1 MKKIGKKW
9 GIIGSA
15 VIVFIAIVVIGATR
29 INSGKKND
37 DEEVKREVVH
47 RGPFRVKIQETGSLR
62 SLIEVDVRSNV
73 EGEIEKLLIQEGDLV
88 EEGQPLLEIDAE
100 QILEEKKQAEAYRD
114 ARKAELEQANLRIEI
129 ADKREQSDLLQ
140 AQNAVAKSEAYLQ
153 SFAVNRQQ
161 RITEAETLVMTTQNL
176 LNRDI
181 ISMKQ
186 SEISLTKA
194 NLTLDRAKASVESA
208 RISFETTESE
218 HKRNKELF
226 TKELISKQA
235 LEQSE
240 KQLALTKSQYE
251 TSQKEVE
258 SQNETIKSQEENIN
272 AMREA
277 IKSREA
283 TLTLNKKNVQTVI
296 ESQDAQEK
304 QLKAD
309 LENARTR
316 LKQTEETTEEEKALT
331 KHSKVSAEANLL
343 QAESRL
349 KSQEERY
356 EWTTVKAPM
365 SGTVTRLSVE
375 EGEIITSGR
384 SAFSRG
390 EAIMRIADLNQM
402 IVKTQINQVE
412 IGRIKEEQRVEIRVD
427 SFRNKTFH
435 GKVSEISPSSTQR
448 GQSGGNAVITFEV
461 DIEVEI
467 PDEEFKLLPGMSA
480 DIDIIVFEKP
490 DILQL
495 PIAAV
500 LSPEVFTVK
509 ATLEAAALGQFQQGQ
524 KLKIQNLIGTQFGGQ
539 VTKIAPS
546 EKRGNLELLFDETPK
561 GMRPGPTEI
570 ALVLS
575 DSRVI
580 SDVEAEIRSERQHF
594 VKLDTGEPI
603 KKKDDEQ
610 GVKTYIK
617 VGRRN
622 NTHFQIISGLK
633 EGDRVFVPSMMELTK
648 GEGDNKE
655 KK

>member
-1 MKKIGKKW
+1 MKKLGRKW
-9 GIIGSA
+9 VIIAS
-15 VIVFIAIVVIGATR
+15 VSVVLIAIVIIGATR
-29 INSGKKND
+29 INGGGKKD
-37 DEEVKREVVH
+37 DEEVKREVVR
-47 RGPFRVKIQETGSLR
+47 RGQFLVKIEETGSLR

-73 EGEIEKLLIQEGDLV
+73 EGEVKELLVEEADLV
-88 EEGQPLLEIDAE
+88 EEGQPLMKIDDE
-100 QILEEKKQAEAYRD
+100 QILEEMRQAEAYRD

-129 ADKREQSDLLQ
+129 ADQREESDLLQ
-140 AQNAVAKSEAYLQ
+140 ARNSVAKSEAYLQ
-153 SFAVNRQQ
+153 SFAANRLQ
-161 RITEAETLVMTTQNL
+161 RITAAETLVMTTQNL

-181 ISMKQ
+181 ISLKQ

-208 RISFETTESE
+208 KISYETTESE
-218 HKRNKELF
+218 HKRNQELF
-226 TKELISKQA
+226 TQELISKQT

-240 KQLALTKSQYE
+240 KQFALTKSQYE
-251 TSQKEVE
+251 TAQKEVE
-258 SQNETIKSQEENIN
+258 SQNETIKSQEETIN

-283 TLTLNKKNVQTVI
+283 TLALNKKNVQTVI
-296 ESQDAQEK
+296 QSQDAQEK
-304 QLKAD
+304 QLQAD
-309 LENARTR
+309 LENAQTR

-349 KSQEERY
+349 KSQQERY

-365 SGTVTRLSVE
+365 SGTITRLSVE

-390 EAIMRIADLNQM
+390 EAIMRIADLTQM
-402 IVKTQINQVE
+402 IVRTQINQVE
-412 IGRIKEEQRVEIRVD
+412 IGRIERGQRVEIRVD
-427 SFRNKTFH
+427 SYRNKIFQ

-448 GQSGGNAVITFEV
+448 GQSGGNSVITFEV
-461 DIEVEI
+461 EIEVEI
-467 PDEEFKLLPGMSA
+467 PNEEFQLKPGMSA

-490 DILQL
+490 DILQI

-509 ATLEAAALGQFQQGQ
+509 ATLEPAALAQFQQGQ
-524 KLKIQNLIGTQFGGQ
+524 KLKIQNLLGTQYDAQ
-539 VTKIAPS
+539 VTKISP
-546 EKRGNLELLFDETPK
+546 EETRRNLELLFDETPK

-570 ALVLS
+570 ALVLPSGKVTS
-575 DSRVI
+575 DI
-580 SDVEAEIRSERQHF
+580 EAEIKSERQHF
-594 VKLDTGEPI
+594 VKLDTGKPI
-603 KKKDDEQ
+603 KKKDEGQ
-610 GVKTYIK
+610 GVKTFIK

-622 NTHFQIISGLK
+622 NTHFEIISGLK
-633 EGDRVFVPSMMELTK
+633 EDDRVFVPSMMELTK
-648 GEGDNKE
+648 GEGKD